1 MKFWDSSA
9 VVPLLVPEAM
19 SRSLQRLYDAHPAM
33 FAWWATEIE
42 CTSAIARRQRLREL
56 RADVVA
62 EAFVRLSG
70 LRAGWHEVEPGE
82 EVRESAKRL
91 LRVHDLR
98 TGDALQLAAAFFVAE
113 ARPSTLE
120 FVSLDDRLLAAARL
134 EGFPTTPSA
143 SPPAPMP
150 PRRRIILNE

>member
-9 VVPLLVPEAM
+9 VIPLLVPEAM
-19 SRSLQRLYDAHPAM
+19 SRSLLGLYEADPVM

-42 CTSAIARRQRLREL
+42 CTSALARRDRLGQL
-56 RADVVA
+56 RDDVVA
-62 EAFVRLSG
+62 EAFVRLSA

-98 TGDALQLAAAFFVAE
+98 PADALQLAAAFFVSE

-120 FVSLDDRLLAAARL
+120 FVCLDYRLLAAARR
-134 EGFPTTPSA
+134 EGFASMRPTP
-143 SPPAPMP
+143 
-150 PRRRIILNE
+150 